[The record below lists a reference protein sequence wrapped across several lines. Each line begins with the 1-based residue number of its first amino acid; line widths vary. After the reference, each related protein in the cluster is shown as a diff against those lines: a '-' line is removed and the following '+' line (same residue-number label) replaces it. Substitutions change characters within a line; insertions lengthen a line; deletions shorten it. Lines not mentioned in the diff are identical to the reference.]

1 MPRHVGVVL
10 SVAIACAASS
20 CGRAMG
26 ARVADADA
34 LAGKLVVTGSST
46 VAPVVAEIA
55 IAFEALHPGVRID
68 VQSGGSGRGIADA
81 RSGAADI
88 GMVSRDLVQEES
100 DLTSRSIARDGVV
113 VIIHADNPV
122 RVLNRDQVV
131 GIFTGAITNWAEVG
145 GSAGPITVV
154 HKAAGRATRQVFLD
168 YFEIDERSAKADV
181 VVGENEHGIKTVAGN
196 GRAIGY
202 VSIGTALADAE
213 AGLPIRLLD
222 VAGVAPDPERVADG
236 EFPISRPLMLLTGSK
251 SSPLAL
257 AFIEFACSDQAAPNI
272 RAQHF
277 TPTPH

>member
-1 MPRHVGVVL
+1 MPRHVGIVL

-26 ARVADADA
+26 AHVADADA

-55 IAFEALHPGVRID
+55 IAFEALHPGVRVD
-68 VQSGGSGRGIADA
+68 VQSGGSGRGIADT
-81 RSGAADI
+81 RSGVADI
-88 GMVSRDLVQEES
+88 GMVSRDLVPDES
-100 DLTSRSIARDGVV
+100 DLTSRPIARDGVV
-113 VIIHADNPV
+113 VITHADNPV
-122 RVLNRDQVV
+122 RMLSRDQVV

-145 GSAGPITVV
+145 GSADPITVV
-154 HKAAGRATRQVFLD
+154 HKAAGRATRQVFLN

-181 VVGENEHGIKTVAGN
+181 VIGENEHGIKTVAGN
-196 GRAIGY
+196 DRAIGY

-236 EFPISRPLMLLTGSK
+236 EFPISRPLMLLTGSE
-251 SSPLAL
+251 SSQLAL
-257 AFIEFACSDQAAPNI
+257 AFIEFACSDQAAPII

-277 TPTPH
+277 IPTPH